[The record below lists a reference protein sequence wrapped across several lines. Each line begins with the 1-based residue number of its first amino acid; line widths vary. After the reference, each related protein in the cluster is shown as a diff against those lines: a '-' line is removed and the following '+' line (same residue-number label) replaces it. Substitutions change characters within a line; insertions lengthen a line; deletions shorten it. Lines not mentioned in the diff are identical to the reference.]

1 MIIGFIG
8 RMGSGKTLSMTRY
21 AYKYFCAGYKIYSN
35 IKFNF
40 PYTEYTLKDLVDFA
54 NNDVPLYKS
63 LIILD
68 EAHIFLDS
76 RNSQR
81 GINKIVSYFL
91 LQTRKKGC
99 HLYYTTQRFHQ
110 IDKRLRDNSDV
121 LIQCSTKKN
130 RNGEQYTLNNI
141 NILIY
146 FIIKGFLPAWLVI
159 VMIGVTVF
167 VIVMLIRGLFGGRQ
181 EM

>member
-21 AYKYFCAGYKIYSN
+21 AYKYYRAGYKIFSN
-35 IKFNF
+35 IKFFF
-40 PYTEYTLKDLVDFA
+40 PYTEYTLSELVDFA
-54 NNDVPLYKS
+54 NNDVPLKKS

-76 RNSQR
+76 RNSQNKK
-81 GINKIVSYFL
+81 NKIISYFL

-121 LIQCSTKKN
+121 LIQCKTKKSKD
-130 RNGEQYTLNNI
+130 GTQYTLNNI
-141 NILIY
+141 NILLENNIKTINDVYISSNY
-146 FIIKGFLPAWLVI
+146 FDLYDTYEVVKSV
-159 VMIGVTVF
+159 
-167 VIVMLIRGLFGGRQ
+167 
-181 EM
+181 

>member
-21 AYKYFCAGYKIYSN
+21 AYKYFCAGYQIYSN

-40 PYTEYTLKDLVDFA
+40 PYKEYTLQDLVDFA

-63 LIILD
+63 LIVLD

-76 RNSQR
+76 RNAQR
-81 GINKIVSYFL
+81 NKNKVVSYFL

-121 LIQCSTKKN
+121 LIQCRTKKN
-130 RNGEQYTLNNI
+130 HLGKQYTLNNI
-141 NILIY
+141 NILLENSIKTINDVYRSDEY
-146 FIIKGFLPAWLVI
+146 FKYYNTYEVVKSI
-159 VMIGVTVF
+159 
-167 VIVMLIRGLFGGRQ
+167 
-181 EM
+181 

>member
-1 MIIGFIG
+1 MIIGFVG

-21 AYKYFCAGYKIYSN
+21 AYKYYCAGYKIYSN
-35 IKFNF
+35 IRFNF
-40 PYTEYTLKDLVDFA
+40 PYTEYTLQDLVDFA
-54 NNDVPLYKS
+54 NNDVPLYRC

-76 RNSQR
+76 RNAQAKK
-81 GINKIVSYFL
+81 NKLVSYFL

-121 LIQCSTKKN
+121 LIMCKTKKTHE
-130 RNGEQYTLNNI
+130 GVQFTMNNI
-141 NILIY
+141 NILLENN
-146 FIIKGFLPAWLVI
+146 IKQI
-159 VMIGVTVF
+159 NEVF
-167 VIVMLIRGLFGGRQ
+167 KSSDYYNHYNTFEVVKSV
-181 EM
+181 